1 MEKHN
6 AATYCCITIKEIVP
20 REREV
25 ALRKTKLHNYF

>member
-6 AATYCCITIKEIVP
+6 AATYCRITIKEIVSK
-20 REREV
+20 EREA